1 MKKILV
7 IIGLLVL
14 TACSSIKFVDSW
26 RNEEITSF
34 KPKKLLVVG
43 MTDNLTARKLFE
55 EELKKAFLLHNI
67 YAEESTIVFDK
78 TFTKSK
84 KSEAEVDEMIQEIA
98 DEGFDAVI
106 ISAVKG
112 VDKKITYPS
121 NYYSVGYRWSHFGYY
136 YFRFQDVYYNP
147 GYYESYKVYNVETSI
162 YNLNEGKEKSLVWVG
177 SLNLVDPQTISST
190 VKKYVTKI
198 IEQLEYENLIEKR
211 S

>member
-1 MKKILV
+1 MKRILV

-43 MTDNLTARKLFE
+43 MTDNLTARKFFE
-55 EELKKAFLLHNI
+55 EELKKSFGLRGI
-67 YAEESTIVFDK
+67 YAEESTLVFDK

-84 KSEAEVDEMIQEIA
+84 KSEDEVNEMIQEIA
-98 DEGFDAVI
+98 SKGFDAVV
-106 ISAVKG
+106 ISTVKG
-112 VDKKITYPS
+112 VDKKISYPS
-121 NYYSVGYRWSHFGYY
+121 NYYSVGYRWSHFGHY
-136 YFRFQDVYYNP
+136 YFRFQDVYYDP

-162 YNLNEGKEKSLVWVG
+162 YNLNEDEGKSLVWVG

-190 VKKYVTKI
+190 VKEYVAKI
-198 IEQLEYENLIEKR
+198 IKQLEIERLIEEL
-211 S
+211 